1 VTQNAAVKDWDL
13 AVIGGGIMGCAAA
26 LRAAEGG
33 MRVVLIEQD
42 SIGSGASGVNAGTLS
57 LQIKRVALMPYAM
70 RGHAIWADAGE
81 AVGFHRTGGFT
92 LAFNAREAEL
102 LSERM
107 AMKREAGAQI
117 EMVSPQRVARE
128 EPGLSR
134 KVVAASWCAD
144 DGFANSSL
152 TGPYY
157 RALLR
162 EAGIVLR
169 EQTAVTAIRRDVG
182 GFTLDLGADS
192 IRATRVLLSCGAWL
206 GQAAAM
212 IGVDLKLR
220 VRVNTVAVTERGP
233 RLVNTVIGH
242 ATGLLTLKQKPN
254 GTVLIGGGWQ
264 GQGAPGSGRGTVDP
278 ATLLPNL
285 RLAQFAVP
293 GLSAFRVVRAWT
305 GFEANVPDFFPLAGA
320 APGVPGA
327 FILGCVRGGYTIGPY
342 IGRLMGDLILGRQ
355 PELPLFDPGRFS
367 NRPDVALQAAD
378 TAEPRPKQAFVAWP
392 TNELS
397 KDQATKAR

>member
-1 VTQNAAVKDWDL
+1 MTAPWDL

-33 MRVVLIEQD
+33 MRVVVIEQD
-42 SIGSGASGVNAGTLS
+42 AIGSGASGVNAGTLS
-57 LQIKRVALMPYAM
+57 LQIKRVALMPYAL
-70 RGHAIWADAGE
+70 RGHAIWEAAGD

-92 LAFNAREAEL
+92 LAFNAREAEM

-107 AMKREAGAQI
+107 AMKRAAGAAI
-117 EMVSPQRVARE
+117 EMVSPQYVARE
-128 EPGLSR
+128 EPGLAR
-134 KVVAASWCAD
+134 HVVAASWCAD
-144 DGFANSSL
+144 DGFANSGL
-152 TGPYY
+152 TGRYY
-157 RALLR
+157 RSLLR
-162 EAGIVLR
+162 AAGIALR
-169 EQTAVTAIRRDVG
+169 EQTAVVAIHREAH
-182 GFTLDLGADS
+182 GFTVDVGADS
-192 IRATRVLLSCGAWL
+192 ILATRVLLACGAWL
-206 GQAAAM
+206 GPATAM
-212 IGVDLKLR
+212 IGLDLPVR
-220 VRVNTVAVTERGP
+220 VRVNTVSVTERGP

-264 GQGAPGSGRGTVDP
+264 GQGTPSAGRGQIDP
-278 ATLLPNL
+278 DTLLPNL

-305 GFEANVPDFFPLAGA
+305 GFEANVPDFYPLAGA

-342 IGRLMGDLILGRQ
+342 IGQLMGDRILDRQ

-367 NRPDVALQAAD
+367 NA
-378 TAEPRPKQAFVAWP
+378 
-392 TNELS
+392 
-397 KDQATKAR
+397 